1 MDYLDLDFVAK
12 IVESFRSPVKND
24 ENLSEEDELFRDGTD
39 DGICQV
45 LSLLSGNKP

>member
-12 IVESFRSPVKND
+12 IVENFRNSVKNN
-24 ENLSEEDELFRDGTD
+24 ENLSEGDEHFRDGTD